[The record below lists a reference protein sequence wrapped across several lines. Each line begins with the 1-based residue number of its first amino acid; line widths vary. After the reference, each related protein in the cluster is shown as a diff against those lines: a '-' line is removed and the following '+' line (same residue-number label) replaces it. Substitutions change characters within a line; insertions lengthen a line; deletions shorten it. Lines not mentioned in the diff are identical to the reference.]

1 MRKKLLLI
9 FLVCVAILF
18 VITNIRNTMQRPFHQ
33 ERVNNLIMV
42 AKDRIENNNQ
52 LEITEVGSGRPVKGG
67 GWGNHIYFKSYLS
80 ENQTVDFMI
89 PPLQSI
95 MGDRLV
101 GKVSDPTLTSYQF
114 GFSNFGVNLLYRGKY
129 DGIWELRVISLP

>member
-42 AKDRIENNNQ
+42 AKDRIENNN
-52 LEITEVGSGRPVKGG
+52 
-67 GWGNHIYFKSYLS
+67 
-80 ENQTVDFMI
+80 
-89 PPLQSI
+89 
-95 MGDRLV
+95 
-101 GKVSDPTLTSYQF
+101 
-114 GFSNFGVNLLYRGKY
+114 
-129 DGIWELRVISLP
+129 

>member
-80 ENQTVDFMI
+80 ENQK
-89 PPLQSI
+89 L
-95 MGDRLV
+95 
-101 GKVSDPTLTSYQF
+101 TL
-114 GFSNFGVNLLYRGKY
+114 LLRIVLSLSVIASSKGYRKY
-129 DGIWELRVISLP
+129 KSPK

>member
-1 MRKKLLLI
+1 
-9 FLVCVAILF
+9 
-18 VITNIRNTMQRPFHQ
+18 
-33 ERVNNLIMV
+33 
-42 AKDRIENNNQ
+42 
-52 LEITEVGSGRPVKGG
+52 
-67 GWGNHIYFKSYLS
+67 
-80 ENQTVDFMI
+80 
-89 PPLQSI
+89 

>member
-1 MRKKLLLI
+1 
-9 FLVCVAILF
+9 
-18 VITNIRNTMQRPFHQ
+18 MQRPFHQ

-80 ENQTVDFMI
+80 ENQTVDFII

-101 GKVSDPTLTSYQF
+101 GKVSDPNLTSYQF

>member
-9 FLVCVAILF
+9 FLVCGAILF
-18 VITNIRNTMQRPFHQ
+18 VITKIRNTMQRPFHQ

-80 ENQTVDFMI
+80 ENQTVDFII

-95 MGDRLV
+95 IGDRLF
-101 GKVSDPTLTSYQF
+101 GKVSDQNLTSYQLCF
-114 GFSNFGVNLLYRGKY
+114 
-129 DGIWELRVISLP
+129 

>member
-80 ENQTVDFMI
+80 ENQTVDFYY
-89 PPLQSI
+89 
-95 MGDRLV
+95 
-101 GKVSDPTLTSYQF
+101 TSFTIYY
-114 GFSNFGVNLLYRGKY
+114 GG
-129 DGIWELRVISLP
+129 